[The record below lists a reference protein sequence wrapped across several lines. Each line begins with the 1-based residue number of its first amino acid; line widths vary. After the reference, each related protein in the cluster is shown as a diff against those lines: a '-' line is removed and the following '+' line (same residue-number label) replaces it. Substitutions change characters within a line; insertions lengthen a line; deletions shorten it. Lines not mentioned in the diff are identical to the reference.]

1 MFHNFH
7 QGEMILVNKPLRW
20 TSHDVVNK
28 IKYATKAKIGH
39 AGTLDPLA
47 EGLMIVCTGKFTKK
61 LTELTGFD
69 KTYEGIIGLGATTP
83 SYDLETAVDATFD
96 ISKITE
102 QDILQV
108 QQQLTGIIQQMPP
121 AYSAIKVGGKKSYEA
136 ARQGKTL
143 ELQPRTVTIHQFQI
157 TKIELP
163 DIHFEVSCS
172 KGTYIRSLAY
182 DFGKLLNNG
191 AHLKSLKRTAIGNYL
206 LKDAWPLDTLIEE
219 IKQHPEWCVK
229 PEQHA

>member
-1 MFHNFH
+1 MFQNFH
-7 QGEMILVNKPLRW
+7 QGEMILVNKPLQW

-47 EGLMIVCTGKFTKK
+47 EGLMIICTGKFTKK

-83 SYDLETAVDATFD
+83 SYDLETATDATFD

-108 QQQLTGIIQQMPP
+108 QQQLTGTIQQMPP
-121 AYSAIKVGGKKSYEA
+121 AFSAIKVGGKKSYEA

-163 DIHFEVSCS
+163 NIHFEVSCS

-182 DFGKLLNNG
+182 DFGKLLHNG
-191 AHLKSLKRTAIGNYL
+191 AHLKALKRTATGNYL
-206 LKDAWPLDTLIEE
+206 LKDAWQLDKLIEN
-219 IKQHPEWCVK
+219 IKLHPEWCVK
-229 PEQHA
+229 PK